1 MNVSTIYYR
10 DRSGIVITGRYL
22 RTKHKDQALAPI
34 TSIRI
39 GREPLYLS
47 LALGLGILLFA
58 WRFGDLLYL
67 DEQLTMAAVACAPL
81 TAGYS
86 VASLQM
92 GTYIH
97 EKTMLWA
104 SYWTVRKIRDAIIE
118 ARRDFGDQAAS
129 AIIIDEHGH

>member
-1 MNVSTIYYR
+1 MNVSTVYYR
-10 DRSGIVITGRYL
+10 DHNGIVVTDKYL

-39 GREPLYLS
+39 GREPLHLS

-67 DEQLTMAAVACAPL
+67 HEQLAIAATACIFL

-86 VASLQM
+86 LASLQM

-97 EKTMLWA
+97 EKTMLWS
-104 SYWTVRKIRDAIIE
+104 SYWRVRKIRDAVIA
-118 ARRDFGDQAAS
+118 ARRNLGDQAES
-129 AIIIDEHGH
+129 AFIVEDLDL